1 MRWDVDLKSC
11 LLLDGDEDMG
21 SAMRGVSKA
30 GAREFFIFF
39 KKILLVYMR
48 YACVFTCVSR
58 LRRCEYVTVCTRRSE
73 DLLRCPSS
81 LSNLFFSQGLSCFVP
96 CDVYSRQAG
105 LQPL

>member
-11 LLLDGDEDMG
+11 LLLDGDDDMG
-21 SAMRGVSKA
+21 SAVREVSKA

-39 KKILLVYMR
+39 RKILLVYMR

-58 LRRCEYVTVCTRRSE
+58 LRRCEYVTVCMRR
-73 DLLRCPSS
+73 S